1 MQDYLQS
8 VTKAKKSDPI
18 FILVQG
24 VVYTNVHHIVEGVEL
39 LKTADSNDTL
49 GGDTLKEYPQRVD
62 PLLKIS
68 CIYPKTNR

>member
-24 VVYTNVHHIVEGVEL
+24 VVYTNIHHIVEL